1 MGYGLRKEGERNDQG
16 TDRLLLVFLGG
27 EEEAVERNQS
37 HTHTHT
43 QAHLELAK
51 AMQQGTS

>member
-43 QAHLELAK
+43 GAPRA
-51 AMQQGTS
+51 S